1 MIHPQAVVD
10 PSARIGNAVTIGAFS
25 IVGPDV
31 EIGENT
37 WVGPH
42 VVINGPTRI
51 GANNKIYQFASLGD
65 APQHVSYQGEPTRLE
80 VGDNNTIREYV
91 TFNRGTAIG
100 SEVTMIGNGNFFMA
114 YSHVAHDCIIRDN
127 TIFAN
132 AASLAGHVEVDDFAI
147 LGGFTLVHQ
156 FCKIG
161 AHSITAV
168 NTVVFKDIPP
178 YVKAAGYGAK
188 THGLNLEGMRR
199 RNFDQEIVQL
209 LKEAYRIVYRS
220 GMTIEQ
226 ALSALKPL
234 ASKSPDVARF
244 SDFIKKS
251 ERGIIRG

>member
-10 PSARIGNAVTIGAFS
+10 PSARLGNNVSIGAYS
-25 IVGPDV
+25 IVGAEV
-31 EIGENT
+31 EVGDDT
-37 WVGPH
+37 WIGPH

-51 GANNKIYQFASLGD
+51 GQNNKIYQFASLGD
-65 APQHVSYQGEPTRLE
+65 APQHIGYRGEETRLE
-80 VGDNNTIREYV
+80 VGNNNTIREYV
-91 TFNRGTAIG
+91 TFNRGTTIG
-100 SEVTMIGNGNFFMA
+100 GKVTTVGNGNFFMA
-114 YSHVAHDCIIRDN
+114 YTHVAHDCHIRDN

-132 AASLAGHVEVDDFAI
+132 GASLAGHVEVDDFAI

-199 RNFDQEIVQL
+199 RNFDQDAIQK

-220 GMTIEQ
+220 SMTIEQ
-226 ALSALKPL
+226 ALESLAPL
-234 ASKSPDVARF
+234 SVESRDVARF
-244 SDFIKKS
+244 AEFIQHS

>member
-10 PSARIGNAVTIGAFS
+10 PGARIGKEVSVGAFS
-25 IVGPDV
+25 IIGPNV
-31 EIGENT
+31 EIGDHT

-65 APQHVSYQGEPTRLE
+65 APQHIAYHGEPTQLV

-91 TFNRGTAIG
+91 TFNRGTTIG
-100 SEVTMIGNGNFFMA
+100 SGVTTIGNGNFFMA
-114 YSHVAHDCIIRDN
+114 YTHVAHDCFIRDN

-132 AASLAGHVEVDDFAI
+132 AASLAGHVEVDDYAI

-168 NTVVFKDIPP
+168 NTVVFKDVPP

-199 RNFDQEIVQL
+199 RNFDQEVIQQ

-220 GMTIEQ
+220 GMTADQ
-226 ALSALKPL
+226 ALDSLKPL
-234 ASKSPDVARF
+234 AAKSPDVARF
-244 SDFIKKS
+244 AEFIEKS

>member
-10 PSARIGNAVTIGAFS
+10 PGARIGKEVTIGPFS
-25 IVGPDV
+25 IIGPDV
-31 EIGENT
+31 EIGDNT
-37 WVGPH
+37 WIGPH
-42 VVINGPTRI
+42 VVINGPSRI

-65 APQHVSYQGEPTRLE
+65 APQHIAYQDEPTQLE

-91 TFNRGTAIG
+91 TFNRGTTTG
-100 SEVTMIGNGNFFMA
+100 GGVTRIGNGNFFMA
-114 YSHVAHDCIIRDN
+114 YTHVAHDCQIRDN

-132 AASLAGHVEVDDFAI
+132 AASLAGHVEVDDYAI

-199 RNFDQEIVQL
+199 RSFDQDIIQQ

-220 GMTIEQ
+220 GMTTEQ
-226 ALSALKPL
+226 ALQALKPL
-234 ASKSPDVARF
+234 AVDSADVARF
-244 SDFIKKS
+244 SDFIEKS